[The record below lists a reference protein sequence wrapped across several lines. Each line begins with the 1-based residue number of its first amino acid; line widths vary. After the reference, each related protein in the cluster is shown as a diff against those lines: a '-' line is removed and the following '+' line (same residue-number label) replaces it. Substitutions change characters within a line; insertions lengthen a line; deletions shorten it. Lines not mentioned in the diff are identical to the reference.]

1 MVIDRYR
8 GRVKDSD
15 KIIEKVVV
23 VGQPSNSR
31 DRESGDD
38 TKCVNL
44 MCSNLRFKVCRGQ
57 DTHIS
62 LLVPV

>member
-8 GRVKDSD
+8 GRVKDND
-15 KIIEKVVV
+15 KINEKVVV

-31 DRESGDD
+31 DRESADD

-44 MCSNLRFKVCRGQ
+44 MCSNLRF
-57 DTHIS
+57 
-62 LLVPV
+62 